1 MATLINN
8 SASATYGYGREGQG
22 SVISNVATT
31 SLIED
36 FAISGTKTALKTDF
50 RPGENITY
58 QIYIRNDGTEP
69 LYNVTVSDDLGG
81 VNNPLSYIVGSAS
94 LNLNGLNSAI
104 TPTDL
109 RPLTFVLP
117 GVLNAGSQAT
127 ITYIARVSSILPTTT
142 DSIVNSSSITANEG
156 SATGALI
163 SVDPV
168 PTATITLE
176 DFALLSITKD
186 VSETEIVPGQ
196 SFSYTITLENSGNLD
211 ANGVVVT
218 DVLPEGFD
226 ISSITL
232 LSEGVTTV
240 LDPTDYSVDSA
251 TNTLTIPSGSALS
264 ISVPAADATGSGSV
278 VITITGSINS

>member
-117 GVLNAGSQAT
+117 GVLSAGSQAT

-156 SATGALI
+156 SATGVLI

-186 VSETEIVPGQ
+186 VSETEIVSGQ

-211 ANGVVVT
+211 ADGVVVT
-218 DVLPEGFD
+218 DVLPESFD

-240 LDPTDYSVDSA
+240 LGPTDYSVDSA
-251 TNTLTIPSGSALS
+251 TNTLTIPNGSALS

>member
-22 SVISNVATT
+22 SVVSNVAST

-109 RPLTFVLP
+109 RPLEFVLP
-117 GVLNAGSQAT
+117 GVLSAGSQAT

-211 ANGVVVT
+211 ADGVVVT

-251 TNTLTIPSGSALS
+251 TNTLTIPNGSALS

>member
-117 GVLNAGSQAT
+117 GVLSAGSQAT

-156 SATGALI
+156 SATGVLI

-211 ANGVVVT
+211 ADGVVVT
-218 DVLPEGFD
+218 DVLPENFD

-232 LSEGVTTV
+232 FSEGVTTV
-240 LDPTDYSVDSA
+240 LNPTDYSVDSA
-251 TNTLTIPSGSALS
+251 TNTLTIPNGSALS